1 MTTDRMTTGRPHRRC
16 RLAALGAAT
25 GLVVSL
31 AAGAVVAPATAAPVT
46 VHGAGGAST
55 VTYLALGDSL
65 SVGFQPGQGRTK
77 QGYVDVLRRSMQNQ
91 IPGLGLRNVGCPGET
106 SYSMI
111 SGKQSLCHY
120 KAGSQLNAADA
131 FLRSHPGRVAFITVD
146 VGANDLV
153 NRCFDPDAG
162 LIDRDCGAE
171 LMPRLQ
177 ARLTSILDV
186 LRAAAG
192 PVLPIVA
199 MTYYNPFL
207 GFWGLVPGGRAMA
220 RANQRVWSDFNAG
233 LTTVYGD
240 AGVTV
245 ADVAATFRID
255 DFTNTVVLPHRGQVP
270 VNVAR
275 TCRWTWFCSARF
287 AGDPHARRVGY
298 AKIARTF
305 ERELQPLLP

>member
-1 MTTDRMTTGRPHRRC
+1 MTTVRAPRRI
-16 RLAALGAAT
+16 AALGAAI

-31 AAGAVVAPATAAPVT
+31 VSGAATSAAAAPGT
-46 VHGAGGAST
+46 GYGSGGAAAL
-55 VTYLALGDSL
+55 TYLALGDSL
-65 SVGFQPGQGRTK
+65 SVGFQPGMGRTK
-77 QGYVDVLRRSMQNQ
+77 QGYVDVLWRSMRQQ
-91 IPGLGLRNVGCPGET
+91 IPPLGLRNVGCPGET
-106 SYSMI
+106 TYSVI
-111 SGKQSLCHY
+111 SGKRSPCDY

-131 FLRSHPGRVAFITVD
+131 FLRSHPGQVAFITID

-153 NRCFDPDAG
+153 NKCFDPDAG
-162 LIDRDCGAE
+162 RISQDCVAD

-186 LRAAAG
+186 LMAAA
-192 PVLPIVA
+192 PAVPIVA
-199 MTYYNPFL
+199 MNYYNPFL

-220 RANQRVWSDFNAG
+220 RANQRAWTDFNAG
-233 LTTVYGD
+233 LTAVYGN
-240 AGVTV
+240 AGVTI

-275 TCRWTWFCSARF
+275 TCRWTWFCSPQF

-298 AKIARTF
+298 AKIAGTF
-305 ERELQPLLP
+305 ERKLQPLLP